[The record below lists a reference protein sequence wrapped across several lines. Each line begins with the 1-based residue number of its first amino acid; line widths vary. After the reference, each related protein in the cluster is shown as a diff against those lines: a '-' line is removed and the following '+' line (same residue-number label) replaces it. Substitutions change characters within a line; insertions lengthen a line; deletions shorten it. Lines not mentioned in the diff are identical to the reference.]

1 MRAVCIHCGKAKS
14 GAWTTCG
21 ACRRAPSESSDMAQS
36 VLLSDHNLFTQDL
49 GALAE
54 QIASGEGVKF
64 RTRDVER
71 ITRDIERTRSG
82 RTWKTE
88 WLVVFVGVLF
98 LIAAAMAVVIRIT
111 HR

>member
-1 MRAVCIHCGKAKS
+1 
-14 GAWTTCG
+14 
-21 ACRRAPSESSDMAQS
+21 MAQS

-98 LIAAAMAVVIRIT
+98 LIAAVMAVVIRIT